1 MIGFH
6 WYDLI
11 PLVELLLLLV
21 IIAILGVGIG
31 AGYAWMHRR
40 FERRH

>member
-11 PLVELLLLLV
+11 PLVELILLLV
-21 IIAILGVGIG
+21 VIATLGVGIG
-31 AGYAWMHRR
+31 AGYAWMRR
-40 FERRH
+40 RIERRR